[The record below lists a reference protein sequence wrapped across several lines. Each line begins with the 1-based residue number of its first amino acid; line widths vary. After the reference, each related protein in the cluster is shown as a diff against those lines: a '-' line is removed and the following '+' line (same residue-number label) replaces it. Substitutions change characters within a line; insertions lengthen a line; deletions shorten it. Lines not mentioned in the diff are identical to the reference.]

1 MSEKVIL
8 TGSSLVLSVFIRVK
22 RLIVERK
29 NIRIMSRFKVIT
41 VLDFIKGKVYQY
53 DIDNWSI
60 DEQRIEDFLYE
71 IGHDVSN
78 CQWMVHEDSTIYVE
92 EYE

>member
-8 TGSSLVLSVFIRVK
+8 TGSSLVSSVYIKVK
-22 RLIVERK
+22 RLILERK
-29 NIRIMSRFKVIT
+29 SIRIMNKMKTIT

-53 DIDNWSI
+53 DIDKWGI